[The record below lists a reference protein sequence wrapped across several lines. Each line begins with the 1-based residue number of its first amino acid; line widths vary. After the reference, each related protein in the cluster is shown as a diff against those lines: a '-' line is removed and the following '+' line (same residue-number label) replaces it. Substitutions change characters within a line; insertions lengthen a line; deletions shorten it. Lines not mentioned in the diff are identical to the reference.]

1 MANKKI
7 KGITI
12 QIGADT
18 TGLDTALNGIEKK
31 SKGTKSE
38 LAEVNRA
45 LKKAP
50 ESAELW
56 KQKQELLAK
65 AIQDSRDKVKLL
77 EDAQEQVNQQFKD
90 SKIGE
95 EQYRAFKRE
104 LEYAK
109 AEVGR
114 FEGELESLN
123 KTAGSASEDVKNLG
137 DSADNTAG
145 DVKALGDSA
154 DNTADNVKDLGESAD
169 SAGEKAENSGDG
181 FTILK
186 GTIADLAAD
195 GIRAAIDGFKELAA
209 EGDTALN
216 ILQTKTGATAEQ
228 MEDYRQ
234 IMNNLYSNNY
244 GDNRGDVANSI
255 AEVKQQLGDISAEQL
270 EKVTE
275 TALLLRDTFDFDVNE
290 SIRSAKM
297 LMQQFELSADE
308 AYTLIAQGAQSGLNK
323 NGDLMDVINEYS
335 VHYKQMGYSAEEFFN
350 SLSNG
355 TEAGTF
361 SVDKLGDAMK
371 EFGIRSKDTATTT
384 TEGFEL
390 IGLNAD
396 AMRNKF
402 SEGGETA
409 KKATQETI
417 DALFALDDKVIQN
430 QAGVDLFG
438 TMWEDLGAEGIAALS
453 NVTGEADKTATT
465 LKDIADIKY
474 NDLGSQVEQLR
485 RTIVTEMLEPIGE
498 KALPKVKSGVDWII
512 HNLPEIK
519 DEAKKLIPLITT
531 AGSAFA
537 AWKVA
542 SVALKGADAIKKFS
556 SSVSAGNSV
565 MKALNITMSAN
576 PAVAVTSAIVALTA
590 AIVALSI
597 AHNNEKTIADKIADS
612 YKEERKK
619 VDETRESINKLKDDF
634 SSRAGEIDAES
645 QRTEALWKELD
656 KLTSATGRVRDADKD
671 RAQYIL
677 GELNEALGTEYTM
690 TGNQIDNYNKLT
702 SSIEAAIEKK
712 KALAYLDAY
721 ESKAGEMAE
730 LKTTSLEN
738 YQKYYADWQTAKAE
752 MDAAAAEFKQ
762 KSGYDITE
770 VNSENAGLAQG
781 YEDILKRYETARAT
795 ANENASLYQ
804 ESKANYQSAVDYFT
818 RLNDA
823 EKAYADNAYSDIEGI
838 LYAQKDA
845 TKAALEDAKAA
856 DKEKEDALKK
866 SISNSTIALKAA
878 VETQSQAE
886 IDAAFSTME
895 EMVRLAK
902 EQNIDISQSFTED
915 FAKQVTEMIDAG
927 FDISGLTK
935 WGKESGIDVSKVFG
949 KNYTKTVQDQLDKG
963 YDITDLL
970 AWGAASGIDI
980 STEYADQYYQNV
992 QNQLDQG
999 YDITELLKWGAASGF
1014 DISKLF
1020 TEEFRDEFMNTLN
1033 DEQLGFY
1040 QWVLD
1045 NEETFRKMGHDLG
1058 WAFGDGFSSAY
1069 TQYIY
1074 SENNLIQSTV
1084 NSASDA
1090 KLRYN
1095 GKYATGGY
1103 ISSGNT
1109 AVVAESGPELLEI
1122 MNGGVRVTPLTG
1134 AVRNTAV
1141 GAETAE
1147 QRTVLINNTIHVG
1160 KISNDYDVKTL
1171 AQSLAEEQRRIE
1183 SGRGQR

>member
-31 SKGTKSE
+31 SKGTKNE

-56 KQKQELLAK
+56 KQKQELLSK
-65 AIQDSRDKVKLL
+65 AIQDSREKVKLL
-77 EDAQEQVNQQFKD
+77 ENAQAQVNQQFKEG
-90 SKIGE
+90 KIGE
-95 EQYRAFKRE
+95 EQYRAFQRE

-123 KTAGSASEDVKNLG
+123 KTAGSTSEDVKNLG
-137 DSADNTAG
+137 DSAEG
-145 DVKALGDSA
+145 
-154 DNTADNVKDLGESAD
+154 
-169 SAGEKAENSGDG
+169 AGEKAKNSGDG

-216 ILQTKTGATAEQ
+216 ALQTKTGATAEQ

-255 AEVKQQLGDISAEQL
+255 AEVKQQLGDINAEQL

-297 LMQQFELSADE
+297 LMQQFEISAEE

-396 AMRNKF
+396 VMRNKF

-512 HNLPEIK
+512 DNLPEIK
-519 DEAKKLIPLITT
+519 DEAKNLIPLITT
-531 AGSAFA
+531 AGSAFS

-597 AHNNEKTIADKIADS
+597 AHDNEKTIADKIADS

-690 TGNQIDNYNKLT
+690 TGNQIDNYNKLAT
-702 SSIEAAIEKK
+702 SIEETIEKK

-730 LKTTSLEN
+730 LKVTSLEN

-762 KSGYDITE
+762 KSSYDITG
-770 VNSENAGLAQG
+770 VSYENAEAYG
-781 YEDILKRYETARAT
+781 YGDIFKRYETARAT

-845 TKAALEDAKAA
+845 TKAVLEDAKAA

-915 FAKQVTEMIDAG
+915 FTKQVTEMIDAG

-1134 AVRNTAV
+1134 AVRNTEV
-1141 GAETAE
+1141 DSGTTNK
-1147 QRTVLINNTIHVG
+1147 TVNIFNTIKVD
-1160 KISNDYDVKTL
+1160 KISSDYDVSRL
-1171 AQSLAEEQRRIE
+1171 SEQLSFEERRAEI
-1183 SGRGQR
+1183 GKGQ

>member
-50 ESAELW
+50 ESTELW

-95 EQYRAFKRE
+95 EQYRAFQRE

-123 KTAGSASEDVKNLG
+123 RTAGSTSEDVKNLG
-137 DSADNTAG
+137 DSAED
-145 DVKALGDSA
+145 
-154 DNTADNVKDLGESAD
+154 
-169 SAGEKAENSGDG
+169 AGEKAEKSGDG
-181 FTILK
+181 FTVLK
-186 GTIADLAAD
+186 GALAHLVYEGIEKAVGAFKDFAEEAMVFNDSIAKVSTIADATVPIAELQDSIVELSNQTGISSSEIAENVYNAISAGQETADSVNFVENATKLARAGFAETGNALDILSTIMNAYGMEASEVTRVSDVLIQTQNLGKTTVAELSSAMGKVIPTANAYGVSLEQLAA
-195 GIRAAIDGFKELAA
+195 GYAIMTANGVATAESTTYMNSMLNELGKSGTGVSNILKEETGKSFKELSDSGMSLSEVLSIIDEAA
-209 EGDTALN
+209 QGQNKAFSDMWSSSEAGKAGL
-216 ILQTKTGATAEQ
+216 IL
-228 MEDYRQ
+228 
-234 IMNNLYSNNY
+234 
-244 GDNRGDVANSI
+244 
-255 AEVKQQLGDISAEQL
+255 LGDSAENFNQTL
-270 EKVTE
+270 GKMQSASGATE
-275 TALLLRDTFDFDVNE
+275 TAFSKLNTE
-290 SIRSAKM
+290 S
-297 LMQQFELSADE
+297 FEL
-308 AYTLIAQGAQSGLNK
+308 Q
-323 NGDLMDVINEYS
+323 
-335 VHYKQMGYSAEEFFN
+335 
-350 SLSNG
+350 
-355 TEAGTF
+355 
-361 SVDKLGDAMK
+361 
-371 EFGIRSKDTATTT
+371 
-384 TEGFEL
+384 
-390 IGLNAD
+390 
-396 AMRNKF
+396 
-402 SEGGETA
+402 
-409 KKATQETI
+409 KA
-417 DALFALDDKVIQN
+417 QN
-430 QAGVDLFG
+430 QLKNASI
-438 TMWEDLGAEGIAALS
+438 ELGKE
-453 NVTGEADKTATT
+453 V
-465 LKDIADIKY
+465 LKDLTPIA
-474 NDLGSQVEQLR
+474 
-485 RTIVTEMLEPIGE
+485 E
-498 KALPKVKSGVDWII
+498 KILPKIENGVDWITD
-512 HNLPEIK
+512 NLPEIK

-531 AGSAFA
+531 AGSAFS

-542 SVALKGADAIKKFS
+542 SVALKGTDAIKKFS

-576 PAVAVTSAIVALTA
+576 PAVAVTAGIVGLTA

-597 AHNNEKTIADKIADS
+597 AHDNEKTIADKIADS

-619 VDETRESINKLKDDF
+619 VDETRDSINKLKDDF

-656 KLTSATGRVRDADKD
+656 KLTSATGRVRDVDKD

-677 GELNEALGTEYTM
+677 GELNEALGTEYSM
-690 TGNQIDNYNKLT
+690 TGNQIDNYNKLAT
-702 SSIEAAIEKK
+702 SIEETIEKK

-730 LKTTSLEN
+730 LKVTSLEN

-762 KSGYDITE
+762 KSGYDITG
-770 VNSENAGLAQG
+770 VSYENAEAYG
-781 YEDILKRYETARAT
+781 YGDIFKRYETARAT

-845 TKAALEDAKAA
+845 TKAVLEDAKAA

-915 FAKQVTEMIDAG
+915 FTKQVTEMIDAG

-980 STEYADQYYQNV
+980 STEYAGQYYQNV

-1134 AVRNTAV
+1134 AARNTAV

>member
-31 SKGTKSE
+31 SKGTKNE

-123 KTAGSASEDVKNLG
+123 RTAGSTSEDVKNLG

-145 DVKALGDSA
+145 DVKALGDYA
-154 DNTADNVKDLGESAD
+154 DNTADNVKDLGESAG

-181 FTILK
+181 FTVLK

-275 TALLLRDTFDFDVNE
+275 TALLLRDTFDFDVSE

-396 AMRNKF
+396 VMRNKF

-465 LKDIADIKY
+465 LKDIPDIKY

-512 HNLPEIK
+512 DNLPEIK
-519 DEAKKLIPLITT
+519 DEAKNLIPYITGL
-531 AGSAFA
+531 GSGFA
-537 AWKVA
+537 AFKIGGPII
-542 SVALKGADAIKKFS
+542 KGISNIFS
-556 SSVSAGNSV
+556 SLKSGTSILKTFNSV
-565 MKALNITMSAN
+565 LSLT
-576 PAVAVTSAIVALTA
+576 PTTA
-590 AIVALSI
+590 AIAGITALAGAVVAL
-597 AHNNEKTIADKIADS
+597 ALS
-612 YKEERKK
+612 YKEPQTEIEKAIDK
-619 VDETRESINKLKDDF
+619 QKEYNQKIQDETTALKDAKTAAEE
-634 SSRAGEIDAES
+634 SAGAE
-645 QRTEALWKELD
+645 QLKYDKAQALWKELD
-656 KLTSATGRVRDADKD
+656 KLADSQGKVSEKD
-671 RAQYIL
+671 QARADFIT
-677 GELNEALGTEYTM
+677 NE
-690 TGNQIDNYNKLT
+690 
-702 SSIEAAIEKK
+702 
-712 KALAYLDAY
+712 
-721 ESKAGEMAE
+721 
-730 LKTTSLEN
+730 LEN
-738 YQKYYADWQTAKAE
+738 LTGIEIEMIDGQIQKYDE
-752 MDAAAAEFKQ
+752 
-762 KSGYDITE
+762 
-770 VNSENAGLAQG
+770 
-781 YEDILKRYETARAT
+781 
-795 ANENASLYQ
+795 
-804 ESKANYQSAVDYFT
+804 
-818 RLNDA
+818 
-823 EKAYADNAYSDIEGI
+823 
-838 LYAQKDA
+838 
-845 TKAALEDAKAA
+845 
-856 DKEKEDALKK
+856 LKK
-866 SISNSTIALKAA
+866 SIEDVIEQKKAEAVMSAFNGTYEESITQQVDAQKGYREAKSEIEKYQNSRDRFEKEARLRGYNGDFSVNSLTEYIGDTSDSLFTQEEVTAYIESGTAINALEATMQLEEERYKQADENIQKMEKAQEAYYEGNYDEAIAFLREERQINFDSEKFQRQSNQAKLDDYKAMLSDMQSNYELALEANNEKDMAA
-878 VETQSQAE
+878 WQSK
-886 IDAAFSTME
+886 IDNLLI
-895 EMVRLAK
+895 R
-902 EQNIDISQSFTED
+902 
-915 FAKQVTEMIDAG
+915 AKQD
-927 FDISGLTK
+927 
-935 WGKESGIDVSKVFG
+935 
-949 KNYTKTVQDQLDKG
+949 
-963 YDITDLL
+963 
-970 AWGAASGIDI
+970 GIDI
-980 STEYADQYYQNV
+980 GDKLGEGYQERFNKIIDSNTEALY
-992 QNQLDQG
+992 
-999 YDITELLKWGAASGF
+999 
-1014 DISKLF
+1014 
-1020 TEEFRDEFMNTLN
+1020 NT
-1033 DEQLGFY
+1033 
-1040 QWVLD
+1040 
-1045 NEETFRKMGHDLG
+1045 
-1058 WAFGDGFSSAY
+1058 
-1069 TQYIY
+1069 
-1074 SENNLIQSTV
+1074 NNLVMENINSAWDVAINEARGYAAELAEWTQKIYRENDLIQEDSV
-1084 NSASDA
+1084 NSPWDA
-1090 KLRYN
+1090 ELKIN

-1134 AVRNTAV
+1134 AARNTEV
-1141 GAETAE
+1141 DSGTTNK
-1147 QRTVLINNTIHVG
+1147 TVNIFNTIKVD
-1160 KISNDYDVKTL
+1160 KISSDYDVSRL
-1171 AQSLAEEQRRIE
+1171 SERLSFEERRAEI
-1183 SGRGQR
+1183 GKGQ

>member
-18 TGLDTALNGIEKK
+18 TGLDTALSGIEKK

-56 KQKQELLAK
+56 KQKQELLSK
-65 AIQDSRDKVKLL
+65 AIQDSREKVKLL
-77 EDAQEQVNQQFKD
+77 ENAQAQVNQQFKEG
-90 SKIGE
+90 KIGE
-95 EQYRAFKRE
+95 EQYRAFQRE

-123 KTAGSASEDVKNLG
+123 RTVGSTSEDVKNLG
-137 DSADNTAG
+137 DSAED
-145 DVKALGDSA
+145 
-154 DNTADNVKDLGESAD
+154 
-169 SAGEKAENSGDG
+169 AGEKAEKSGDG
-181 FTILK
+181 FTVLK

-255 AEVKQQLGDISAEQL
+255 AEVKQQLGDINAEQL

-297 LMQQFELSADE
+297 LMQQFEISAEE

-396 AMRNKF
+396 VMRNKF

-512 HNLPEIK
+512 DNLPEIK
-519 DEAKKLIPLITT
+519 DEAKNLIPLITT
-531 AGSAFA
+531 AGSAFS

-597 AHNNEKTIADKIADS
+597 AHDNEKTIADKIADS

-690 TGNQIDNYNKLT
+690 TGNQIDNYNKLAT
-702 SSIEAAIEKK
+702 SIEETIEKK

-730 LKTTSLEN
+730 LKVTSLEN

-762 KSGYDITE
+762 KSSYDITG
-770 VNSENAGLAQG
+770 VSYENAEAYG
-781 YEDILKRYETARAT
+781 YGDIFKRYETARAT

-845 TKAALEDAKAA
+845 TKAVLEDAKAA

-915 FAKQVTEMIDAG
+915 FTKQVTEMIDAG

-1141 GAETAE
+1141 GAESNE
-1147 QRTVLINNTIHVG
+1147 QRTVLINNTIHVD
-1160 KISNDYDVKTL
+1160 KIASDYDVKTL
-1171 AQSLAEEQRRIE
+1171 AQRLAAEQQRIE

>member
-31 SKGTKSE
+31 SKGTKNE

-56 KQKQELLAK
+56 KQKQELLSK
-65 AIQDSRDKVKLL
+65 AIQDSREKVKLL
-77 EDAQEQVNQQFKD
+77 ENAQAQVNQQFKEG
-90 SKIGE
+90 KIGE
-95 EQYRAFKRE
+95 EQYRAFQRE

-123 KTAGSASEDVKNLG
+123 KTAGSTSEDVKNLG
-137 DSADNTAG
+137 DSAEG
-145 DVKALGDSA
+145 
-154 DNTADNVKDLGESAD
+154 
-169 SAGEKAENSGDG
+169 AGEKAENSGDG

-216 ILQTKTGATAEQ
+216 ALQTKTGATAEQ

-255 AEVKQQLGDISAEQL
+255 AEVKQQLGDINAEQL

-297 LMQQFELSADE
+297 LMQQFEISAEE

-396 AMRNKF
+396 VMRNKF

-512 HNLPEIK
+512 DNLPEIK
-519 DEAKKLIPLITT
+519 DEAKNLIPLITT
-531 AGSAFA
+531 AGSAFS

-597 AHNNEKTIADKIADS
+597 AHDNEKTIADKIADS

-690 TGNQIDNYNKLT
+690 TGNQIDNYNKLAT
-702 SSIEAAIEKK
+702 SIEETIEKK

-730 LKTTSLEN
+730 LKVTSLEN

-762 KSGYDITE
+762 KSSYDITG
-770 VNSENAGLAQG
+770 VSYENAEAYG
-781 YEDILKRYETARAT
+781 YGDIFKRYETARAT

-845 TKAALEDAKAA
+845 TKAVLEDAKAA

-915 FAKQVTEMIDAG
+915 FTKQVTEMIDAG

-1141 GAETAE
+1141 GAESNE
-1147 QRTVLINNTIHVG
+1147 QRTVLINNTIHVD
-1160 KISNDYDVKTL
+1160 KIASDYDVKTL
-1171 AQSLAEEQRRIE
+1171 AQRLAAEQQRIE

>member
-95 EQYRAFKRE
+95 EQYRAFQRE

-123 KTAGSASEDVKNLG
+123 KTADSTSEDVKNLG
-137 DSADNTAG
+137 DSAED
-145 DVKALGDSA
+145 
-154 DNTADNVKDLGESAD
+154 
-169 SAGEKAENSGDG
+169 AGEKAEESGNGG
-181 FTILK
+181 FAVLAGAITAITAAAGAAIK
-186 GTIADLAAD
+186 TADEMAQSYDTIA
-195 GIRAAIDGFKELAA
+195 K
-209 EGDTALN
+209 
-216 ILQTKTGATAEQ
+216 KTGATGETLESLKDNANNVFSELPTDIDSATTAIGEVNTRFAATGEELENLSKKFIQFAEINDTDLNDSIGTTDKI
-228 MEDYRQ
+228 MEQWGVDIKNIDGLLGMITKKAQ
-234 IMNNLYSNNY
+234 DTGISTDTLMKSVQENGATFKEMGFSLEESINLLASFE
-244 GDNRGDVANSI
+244 ANGVNAETAIAGLKKSVKNATDESKPLNEALNETISSI
-255 AEVKQQLGDISAEQL
+255 KNAT
-270 EKVTE
+270 TE
-275 TALLLRDTFDFDVNE
+275 TAAL
-290 SIRSAKM
+290 
-297 LMQQFELSADE
+297 E
-308 AYTLIAQGAQSGLNK
+308 AAQ
-323 NGDLMDVINEYS
+323 E
-335 VHYKQMGYSAEEFFN
+335 
-350 SLSNG
+350 
-355 TEAGTF
+355 
-361 SVDKLGDAMK
+361 
-371 EFGIRSKDTATTT
+371 
-384 TEGFEL
+384 
-390 IGLNAD
+390 
-396 AMRNKF
+396 
-402 SEGGETA
+402 
-409 KKATQETI
+409 
-417 DALFALDDKVIQN
+417 
-430 QAGVDLFG
+430 LFG
-438 TMWEDLGAEGIAALS
+438 TKGAAEMTKAIQEGRFQLTNLS
-453 NVTGEADKTATT
+453 DDMGRYGNVVSSTYESTISPMESLKTAGNEV
-465 LKDIADIKY
+465 KVAIAK
-474 NDLGSQVEQLR
+474 
-485 RTIVTEMLEPIGE
+485 IGNEFIASLLPAAE
-498 KALPKVKSGVDWII
+498 KALPKITNGIDWITD
-512 HNLPEIK
+512 NLPEIK

-531 AGSAFA
+531 AGSAFS
-537 AWKVA
+537 AWKVT

-576 PAVAVTSAIVALTA
+576 PAVAVTTAIVALTA

-597 AHNNEKTIADKIADS
+597 AHDNEKTIADKIADS

-730 LKTTSLEN
+730 LKVTSLEN

-762 KSGYDITE
+762 KSGYDITG
-770 VNSENAGLAQG
+770 VSYENAEAYG
-781 YEDILKRYETARAT
+781 YGDIFKRYETARAT
-795 ANENASLYQ
+795 SNENASLYQ
-804 ESKANYQSAVDYFT
+804 ESKASYQSAVDYFT

-823 EKAYADNAYSDIEGI
+823 EKAYADSAYSDIEGI

-845 TKAALEDAKAA
+845 TKAVLEDAKAA

-935 WGKESGIDVSKVFG
+935 WGKESGIDISKVFG

-1134 AVRNTAV
+1134 AVRNTEV
-1141 GAETAE
+1141 DSGTTNK
-1147 QRTVLINNTIHVG
+1147 TVNIFNTIKVD
-1160 KISNDYDVKTL
+1160 KISSDYDVSRL
-1171 AQSLAEEQRRIE
+1171 SEQLSFEERRAEI
-1183 SGRGQR
+1183 GKGQ

>member
-1 MANKKI
+1 MATKKI

-95 EQYRAFKRE
+95 EQYRAFQRE

-123 KTAGSASEDVKNLG
+123 RTAGSTSEDVKNLG
-137 DSADNTAG
+137 DSAED
-145 DVKALGDSA
+145 
-154 DNTADNVKDLGESAD
+154 
-169 SAGEKAENSGDG
+169 AGEKAEKSGDG

-216 ILQTKTGATAEQ
+216 ALQTKTGATAEQ

-297 LMQQFELSADE
+297 LMQQFEISAEE

-512 HNLPEIK
+512 DNLPEIK

-531 AGSAFA
+531 AGSAFS

-656 KLTSATGRVRDADKD
+656 NLTSATGRVRDADKD

-762 KSGYDITE
+762 KSGYDITG
-770 VNSENAGLAQG
+770 VSYENAEAYG
-781 YEDILKRYETARAT
+781 YGDIFKRYETARAT

-845 TKAALEDAKAA
+845 TKAVLEDAKAA

-895 EMVRLAK
+895 ETVRLAK

-915 FAKQVTEMIDAG
+915 FAKQVTGMIDAG

-1141 GAETAE
+1141 GTETAE

>member
-18 TGLDTALNGIEKK
+18 TGLDTALSGIEKK

-56 KQKQELLAK
+56 KQKQELLSK
-65 AIQDSRDKVKLL
+65 AIQDSREKVKLL
-77 EDAQEQVNQQFKD
+77 ENAQAQVNQQFKEG
-90 SKIGE
+90 KIGE
-95 EQYRAFKRE
+95 EQYRAFQRE

-123 KTAGSASEDVKNLG
+123 RTVGSTSEDVKNLG
-137 DSADNTAG
+137 DSAED
-145 DVKALGDSA
+145 
-154 DNTADNVKDLGESAD
+154 
-169 SAGEKAENSGDG
+169 AGEKAEKSGDG
-181 FTILK
+181 FTVLK

-216 ILQTKTGATAEQ
+216 ALQTKTGATAEQ

-297 LMQQFELSADE
+297 LMQQFEISAEE

-396 AMRNKF
+396 VMRNKF

-512 HNLPEIK
+512 DNLPEIK
-519 DEAKKLIPLITT
+519 DEAKNLIPLITT
-531 AGSAFA
+531 AGSAFS

-597 AHNNEKTIADKIADS
+597 AHDNEKTIADKIADS

-690 TGNQIDNYNKLT
+690 TGNQIDNYNKLAT
-702 SSIEAAIEKK
+702 SIEETIEKK

-730 LKTTSLEN
+730 LKVTSLEN

-762 KSGYDITE
+762 KSSYDITG
-770 VNSENAGLAQG
+770 VSYENAEAYG
-781 YEDILKRYETARAT
+781 YGDIFKRYETARAT

-845 TKAALEDAKAA
+845 TKAVLEDAKAA

-915 FAKQVTEMIDAG
+915 FTKQVTEMIDAG

-1141 GAETAE
+1141 GAESNE
-1147 QRTVLINNTIHVG
+1147 QRTVLINNTIHVD
-1160 KISNDYDVKTL
+1160 KIASDYDVKTL
-1171 AQSLAEEQRRIE
+1171 AQRLAAEQQRIE

>member
-31 SKGTKSE
+31 SKGTKNE

-56 KQKQELLAK
+56 KQKQELLSK
-65 AIQDSRDKVKLL
+65 AIQDSREKVKLL
-77 EDAQEQVNQQFKD
+77 ENAQAQVNQQFKEG
-90 SKIGE
+90 KIGE
-95 EQYRAFKRE
+95 EQYRAFQRE

-123 KTAGSASEDVKNLG
+123 KTAGSTSEDVKNLG
-137 DSADNTAG
+137 DSAEG
-145 DVKALGDSA
+145 
-154 DNTADNVKDLGESAD
+154 
-169 SAGEKAENSGDG
+169 AGEKAENSGDG

-216 ILQTKTGATAEQ
+216 ALQTKTGATAEQ

-234 IMNNLYSNNY
+234 IMNKLYSNNY

-255 AEVKQQLGDISAEQL
+255 AEVKQQLGDINAEQL

-297 LMQQFELSADE
+297 LMQQFEISAEE

-396 AMRNKF
+396 VMRNKF

-512 HNLPEIK
+512 DNLPEIK
-519 DEAKKLIPLITT
+519 DEAKNLIPLITT
-531 AGSAFA
+531 AGSAFS

-597 AHNNEKTIADKIADS
+597 AHDNEKTIADKIADS

-690 TGNQIDNYNKLT
+690 TGNQIDNYNKLAT
-702 SSIEAAIEKK
+702 SIEETIEKK

-730 LKTTSLEN
+730 LKVTSLEN

-762 KSGYDITE
+762 KSSYDITG
-770 VNSENAGLAQG
+770 VSYENAEAYG
-781 YEDILKRYETARAT
+781 YGDIFKRYETARAT

-845 TKAALEDAKAA
+845 TKAVLEDAKAA

-915 FAKQVTEMIDAG
+915 FTKQVTEMIDAG

-1141 GAETAE
+1141 GAESNE
-1147 QRTVLINNTIHVG
+1147 QRTVLINNTIHVD
-1160 KISNDYDVKTL
+1160 KIASDYDVKTL
-1171 AQSLAEEQRRIE
+1171 AQRLAAEQQRIE

>member
-56 KQKQELLAK
+56 KQKQELLSK
-65 AIQDSRDKVKLL
+65 AIQDSREKVKLL
-77 EDAQEQVNQQFKD
+77 ENAQAQVNQQFKEG
-90 SKIGE
+90 KIGE
-95 EQYRAFKRE
+95 EQYRAFQRE

-123 KTAGSASEDVKNLG
+123 KTAGSTSEDVKNLG
-137 DSADNTAG
+137 DSAED
-145 DVKALGDSA
+145 
-154 DNTADNVKDLGESAD
+154 
-169 SAGEKAENSGDG
+169 AGEKAENSGDG

-234 IMNNLYSNNY
+234 IMNNLYSNNC
-244 GDNRGDVANSI
+244 GDNRGNVADSI
-255 AEVKQQLGDISAEQL
+255 AEIKQQLGDINAEQL

-297 LMQQFELSADE
+297 LMQQFEISADE
-308 AYTLIAQGAQSGLNK
+308 AYTLIAQGAQNGLNK

-485 RTIVTEMLEPIGE
+485 RTIVTEMLEPIAE
-498 KALPKVKSGVDWII
+498 KALPKVKNSVDWVID
-512 HNLPEIK
+512 NLPEIES
-519 DEAKKLIPLITT
+519 EAKRLIPYITAIGT
-531 AGSAFA
+531 GFAVFKVGSPILNGISGLFDSVKKGTSIISAFSSVLSLTPTA
-537 AWKVA
+537 AVA
-542 SVALKGADAIKKFS
+542 AGIAALAGVVSGLALKYKEPQTEIEKAIDKQKEYNQKIQDETAALKDAKTAAEE
-556 SSVSAGNSV
+556 SAGAEQIKFD
-565 MKALNITMSAN
+565 KA
-576 PAVAVTSAIVALTA
+576 
-590 AIVALSI
+590 
-597 AHNNEKTIADKIADS
+597 
-612 YKEERKK
+612 
-619 VDETRESINKLKDDF
+619 
-634 SSRAGEIDAES
+634 
-645 QRTEALWKELD
+645 QALWQELD
-656 KLTSATGRVRDADKD
+656 KLADSQGKVSEKDQARADFITNELESLTGIEIEMIDGQIQKYDELKNSIEQKKAEAVMSAFNATYEESITQQVDAQKGYREAKSELEKYQNSRDRFEKEARLRGYNGDFSVNSLTEYIGDTSDSLFTQEEVKAYIESGTAISALEATMQLEEERYKQADENIQKMEKAQEAYYEGNYDEAIAFLREERQINFDSEQFQRQSNQAKLNDYKAMLSDMQSNYDLALKANNEKD
-671 RAQYIL
+671 MAAWQSKIDDLLIRAKQDGIDIGDKL
-677 GELNEALGTEYTM
+677 GEGYQERFNKIIDSNTEALYNTNNLVMENINSAWDVAI
-690 TGNQIDNYNKLT
+690 NQARGY
-702 SSIEAAIEKK
+702 AAE
-712 KALAYLDAY
+712 LAEWTQKIYRENDLIQSNVNSPWD
-721 ESKAGEMAE
+721 AE
-730 LKTTSLEN
+730 LK
-738 YQKYYADWQTAKAE
+738 
-752 MDAAAAEFKQ
+752 
-762 KSGYDITE
+762 I
-770 VNSENAGLAQG
+770 
-781 YEDILKRYETARAT
+781 
-795 ANENASLYQ
+795 
-804 ESKANYQSAVDYFT
+804 
-818 RLNDA
+818 
-823 EKAYADNAYSDIEGI
+823 
-838 LYAQKDA
+838 
-845 TKAALEDAKAA
+845 
-856 DKEKEDALKK
+856 
-866 SISNSTIALKAA
+866 
-878 VETQSQAE
+878 
-886 IDAAFSTME
+886 
-895 EMVRLAK
+895 
-902 EQNIDISQSFTED
+902 
-915 FAKQVTEMIDAG
+915 
-927 FDISGLTK
+927 
-935 WGKESGIDVSKVFG
+935 
-949 KNYTKTVQDQLDKG
+949 
-963 YDITDLL
+963 
-970 AWGAASGIDI
+970 
-980 STEYADQYYQNV
+980 
-992 QNQLDQG
+992 
-999 YDITELLKWGAASGF
+999 
-1014 DISKLF
+1014 
-1020 TEEFRDEFMNTLN
+1020 
-1033 DEQLGFY
+1033 
-1040 QWVLD
+1040 
-1045 NEETFRKMGHDLG
+1045 
-1058 WAFGDGFSSAY
+1058 
-1069 TQYIY
+1069 
-1074 SENNLIQSTV
+1074 
-1084 NSASDA
+1084 
-1090 KLRYN
+1090 N

-1134 AVRNTAV
+1134 AVRNTEV
-1141 GAETAE
+1141 DSGTTNK
-1147 QRTVLINNTIHVG
+1147 TVNIFNTIKVD
-1160 KISNDYDVKTL
+1160 KISSDYDVSRL
-1171 AQSLAEEQRRIE
+1171 SERLSFEERRAEI
-1183 SGRGQR
+1183 GKGQ

>member
-31 SKGTKSE
+31 SKGTKNE

-56 KQKQELLAK
+56 KQKQELLSK
-65 AIQDSRDKVKLL
+65 AIQDSREKVKLL
-77 EDAQEQVNQQFKD
+77 ENAQAQVNQQFKEG
-90 SKIGE
+90 KIGE
-95 EQYRAFKRE
+95 EQYRAFQRE

-123 KTAGSASEDVKNLG
+123 KTAGSTSEDVKNLG
-137 DSADNTAG
+137 DSAEG
-145 DVKALGDSA
+145 
-154 DNTADNVKDLGESAD
+154 
-169 SAGEKAENSGDG
+169 AGEKAKNSGDG

-255 AEVKQQLGDISAEQL
+255 AEVKQQLGDINAEQL

-297 LMQQFELSADE
+297 LMQQFEISAEE

-396 AMRNKF
+396 VMRNKF

-512 HNLPEIK
+512 DNLPEIK
-519 DEAKKLIPLITT
+519 DEAKNLIPLITT
-531 AGSAFA
+531 AGSAFS

-597 AHNNEKTIADKIADS
+597 AHDNEKTIADKIADS

-690 TGNQIDNYNKLT
+690 TGNQIDNYNKLAT
-702 SSIEAAIEKK
+702 SIEETIEKK

-730 LKTTSLEN
+730 LKVTSLEN

-762 KSGYDITE
+762 KSSYDITG
-770 VNSENAGLAQG
+770 VSYENAEAYG
-781 YEDILKRYETARAT
+781 YGDIFKRYETARAT

-845 TKAALEDAKAA
+845 TKAVLEDAKAA

-915 FAKQVTEMIDAG
+915 FTKQVTEMIDAG

-1134 AVRNTAV
+1134 AARNTEV
-1141 GAETAE
+1141 DSGTTNK
-1147 QRTVLINNTIHVG
+1147 TVNIFNTIKVD
-1160 KISNDYDVKTL
+1160 KISSDYDVSRL
-1171 AQSLAEEQRRIE
+1171 SEQLSFEERRAEI
-1183 SGRGQR
+1183 GKGQ

>member
-18 TGLDTALNGIEKK
+18 TGLDTALSGIEKK

-38 LAEVNRA
+38 LAEVSRA

-65 AIQDSRDKVKLL
+65 AIQDSREKVKLL
-77 EDAQEQVNQQFKD
+77 EDAQAQVNQQFKEG
-90 SKIGE
+90 KIGE
-95 EQYRAFKRE
+95 EQYRAFQRE

-123 KTAGSASEDVKNLG
+123 KTAGSTSEDVKNLG
-137 DSADNTAG
+137 DSAED
-145 DVKALGDSA
+145 
-154 DNTADNVKDLGESAD
+154 
-169 SAGEKAENSGDG
+169 AGEKAEESGNGG
-181 FTILK
+181 FAVLAGAITAITAAAGAAIK
-186 GTIADLAAD
+186 TADEMAQSYDTIA
-195 GIRAAIDGFKELAA
+195 K
-209 EGDTALN
+209 
-216 ILQTKTGATAEQ
+216 KTGATGETLESLKDNANNVFSELPTDIDSATTAIGEVNTRFAATGEELENLSKKFIQFAEINDTDLNDSIGTTDKI
-228 MEDYRQ
+228 MEQWGVDIKNIDGLLGMITKKAQ
-234 IMNNLYSNNY
+234 DTGISTDTLMKSVQENGATFKEMGFSLEESINLLASFE
-244 GDNRGDVANSI
+244 ANGVNAETAIAGLKKSVKNATDEGKPLNEALNETISSI
-255 AEVKQQLGDISAEQL
+255 KNAT
-270 EKVTE
+270 TE
-275 TALLLRDTFDFDVNE
+275 TAAL
-290 SIRSAKM
+290 
-297 LMQQFELSADE
+297 E
-308 AYTLIAQGAQSGLNK
+308 AAQ
-323 NGDLMDVINEYS
+323 E
-335 VHYKQMGYSAEEFFN
+335 
-350 SLSNG
+350 
-355 TEAGTF
+355 
-361 SVDKLGDAMK
+361 
-371 EFGIRSKDTATTT
+371 
-384 TEGFEL
+384 
-390 IGLNAD
+390 
-396 AMRNKF
+396 
-402 SEGGETA
+402 
-409 KKATQETI
+409 
-417 DALFALDDKVIQN
+417 
-430 QAGVDLFG
+430 LFG
-438 TMWEDLGAEGIAALS
+438 TKGAAEMTKAIQEGRFQLTNLS
-453 NVTGEADKTATT
+453 DDMGRYGNVVSSTYESTISPMESLKTAGNEV
-465 LKDIADIKY
+465 KVAIAK
-474 NDLGSQVEQLR
+474 
-485 RTIVTEMLEPIGE
+485 IGNEFIASLLPAAE
-498 KALPKVKSGVDWII
+498 KALPKITNGIDWITD
-512 HNLPEIK
+512 NLPEIK

-531 AGSAFA
+531 AGSAFS

-597 AHNNEKTIADKIADS
+597 AHDNEKTIADKIADS

-634 SSRAGEIDAES
+634 SNRAGEIDAES

-656 KLTSATGRVRDADKD
+656 NLTSATGRVRDADKD

-702 SSIEAAIEKK
+702 ASIEETIEKK

-730 LKTTSLEN
+730 LKTTSLEEL
-738 YQKYYADWQTAKAE
+738 QQYYPQWQAAKAK
-752 MDAAAAEFKQ
+752 MDAAEEEFKQ
-762 KSGYDITE
+762 LENGLSPTE
-770 VNSENAGLAQG
+770 VDPKLLKNKPSEAVYERFIAAQA
-781 YEDILKRYETARAT
+781 EV
-795 ANENASLYQ
+795 NEISPLYQ
-804 ESKANYQSAVDYFT
+804 QSKASYQSAVDYFT

-845 TKAALEDAKAA
+845 TKAVLEDAKAA
-856 DKEKEDALKK
+856 DKEKEDVLKK

-915 FAKQVTEMIDAG
+915 FTKQVTEMIDAG

-935 WGKESGIDVSKVFG
+935 WGKESGIEVSKVFG
-949 KNYTKTVQDQLDKG
+949 TNYTKAIQDQLDKG

-980 STEYADQYYQNV
+980 STEYAEQYYQNV

-1045 NEETFRKMGHDLG
+1045 NEETFREMGHDLG

-1074 SENNLIQSTV
+1074 SENDLIQSTV

-1134 AVRNTAV
+1134 SARNTAV
-1141 GAETAE
+1141 SPESAE
-1147 QRTVLINNTIHVG
+1147 QRTILINNTIHVD
-1160 KISNDYDVKTL
+1160 KISNDYDVKIL
-1171 AQSLAEEQRRIE
+1171 AQRLAAEQQRIE

>member
-1 MANKKI
+1 MATKKI

-77 EDAQEQVNQQFKD
+77 EDAQEQVNQQFKEG
-90 SKIGE
+90 KIGE
-95 EQYRAFKRE
+95 EQYRAFQRE

-123 KTAGSASEDVKNLG
+123 RTAGSTSEDVKNLG
-137 DSADNTAG
+137 DSAED
-145 DVKALGDSA
+145 
-154 DNTADNVKDLGESAD
+154 
-169 SAGEKAENSGDG
+169 AGEKAEKSGDG
-181 FTILK
+181 FTVLK

-216 ILQTKTGATAEQ
+216 ALQTKTGATAEQ

-297 LMQQFELSADE
+297 LMQQFEISAEE

-396 AMRNKF
+396 VMRNKF

-512 HNLPEIK
+512 DNLPEIK

-531 AGSAFA
+531 AGSAFS

-576 PAVAVTSAIVALTA
+576 PAVAVTAGIVGLTA

-597 AHNNEKTIADKIADS
+597 AHDNEKTIADKIADS

-619 VDETRESINKLKDDF
+619 VDETRDSINKLKDDF

-656 KLTSATGRVRDADKD
+656 NLTSATGRVRDADKD

-690 TGNQIDNYNKLT
+690 TGNQIDNYNKLAT
-702 SSIEAAIEKK
+702 SIEETIEKK

-730 LKTTSLEN
+730 LKATSLEGL
-738 YQKYYADWQTAKAE
+738 QQYYPQWQTAKAK
-752 MDAAAAEFKQ
+752 MDAAEEEFK
-762 KSGYDITE
+762 KLENGLSPTE
-770 VNSENAGLAQG
+770 VDPKLLKNKPSEAVYERFIAAQA
-781 YEDILKRYETARAT
+781 EV
-795 ANENASLYQ
+795 NEISPLYQ
-804 ESKANYQSAVDYFT
+804 QSKASYQSAVDYFT

-845 TKAALEDAKAA
+845 TKAVLEDAKAA

-915 FAKQVTEMIDAG
+915 FTKQVTEMIDAG

-1045 NEETFRKMGHDLG
+1045 NEETFREMGHDLG

-1141 GAETAE
+1141 GDETAE
-1147 QRTVLINNTIHVG
+1147 QRTVLINNTIHVD

-1171 AQSLAEEQRRIE
+1171 AQRLAEEQRRIE

>member
-18 TGLDTALNGIEKK
+18 TGLDTALSGIEKK

-77 EDAQEQVNQQFKD
+77 EDAQEQVNQQFKEG
-90 SKIGE
+90 KIGE
-95 EQYRAFKRE
+95 EQYRAFQRE

-123 KTAGSASEDVKNLG
+123 RTVGSTSEDVKNLG
-137 DSADNTAG
+137 DSAED
-145 DVKALGDSA
+145 
-154 DNTADNVKDLGESAD
+154 
-169 SAGEKAENSGDG
+169 AGEKAEKSGDG
-181 FTILK
+181 FTVLK

-216 ILQTKTGATAEQ
+216 ALQTKTGATAEQ

-255 AEVKQQLGDISAEQL
+255 AEVKQQLGDINAEQL

-297 LMQQFELSADE
+297 LMQQFEISAEE

-396 AMRNKF
+396 VMRNKF

-512 HNLPEIK
+512 DNLPEIK
-519 DEAKKLIPLITT
+519 DEAKNLIPLITT
-531 AGSAFA
+531 AGSAFS

-597 AHNNEKTIADKIADS
+597 AHDNEKTIADKIADS

-690 TGNQIDNYNKLT
+690 TGNQIDNYNKLAT
-702 SSIEAAIEKK
+702 SIEETIEKK

-730 LKTTSLEN
+730 LKVTSLEN

-762 KSGYDITE
+762 KSSYDITG
-770 VNSENAGLAQG
+770 VSYENAEAYG
-781 YEDILKRYETARAT
+781 YGDIFKRYETARAT

-845 TKAALEDAKAA
+845 TKAVLEDAKAA

-915 FAKQVTEMIDAG
+915 FTKQVTEMIDAG

-1141 GAETAE
+1141 GAESNE
-1147 QRTVLINNTIHVG
+1147 QRTVLINNTIHVD
-1160 KISNDYDVKTL
+1160 KIASDYDVKTL
-1171 AQSLAEEQRRIE
+1171 AQRLAAEQQRIE

>member
-31 SKGTKSE
+31 SKGTKNE

-56 KQKQELLAK
+56 KQKQELLSK
-65 AIQDSRDKVKLL
+65 AIQDSREKVKLL
-77 EDAQEQVNQQFKD
+77 ENAQAQVNQQFKEG
-90 SKIGE
+90 KIGE
-95 EQYRAFKRE
+95 EQYRAFQRE

-123 KTAGSASEDVKNLG
+123 KTAGSTSEDVKNLG
-137 DSADNTAG
+137 DSAEG
-145 DVKALGDSA
+145 
-154 DNTADNVKDLGESAD
+154 
-169 SAGEKAENSGDG
+169 AGEKAKNSGDG

-216 ILQTKTGATAEQ
+216 ALQTKTGATAEQ

-255 AEVKQQLGDISAEQL
+255 AEVKQQLGDINAEQL

-297 LMQQFELSADE
+297 LMQQFEISAEE

-396 AMRNKF
+396 VMRNKF

-512 HNLPEIK
+512 DNLPEIK
-519 DEAKKLIPLITT
+519 DEAKNLIPLITT
-531 AGSAFA
+531 AGSAFS

-597 AHNNEKTIADKIADS
+597 AHDNEKTIADKIADS

-690 TGNQIDNYNKLT
+690 TGNQIDNYNKLAT
-702 SSIEAAIEKK
+702 SIEETIEKK

-730 LKTTSLEN
+730 LKVTSLEN

-762 KSGYDITE
+762 KSSYDITG
-770 VNSENAGLAQG
+770 VSYENAEAYG
-781 YEDILKRYETARAT
+781 YGDIFKRYETARAT

-845 TKAALEDAKAA
+845 TKAVLEDAKAA

-915 FAKQVTEMIDAG
+915 FTKQVTEMIDAG

-1134 AVRNTAV
+1134 AARNTEV
-1141 GAETAE
+1141 DSGTTNK
-1147 QRTVLINNTIHVG
+1147 TVNIFNTIKVD
-1160 KISNDYDVKTL
+1160 KISSDYDVSRL
-1171 AQSLAEEQRRIE
+1171 SEQLSFEERRAEI
-1183 SGRGQR
+1183 GKGQ